1 MKDVVFNEVV
11 SGRKIMVFK
20 HTKPWTYYAGYIQL
34 YPLDDPAEWIA
45 QVNNRNED
53 YFDRLDEFSEFPYGV
68 TYAGN
73 LSIDGEWWVG
83 FDTASAPLGDIDK
96 EECIDAL
103 KATALTLKI
112 RAKAVKDAVDNSKNK
127 KEKASDKQ
135 KNVGLL
141 LETVNDLANAVAFNK
156 TDETDKANQ
165 KLKNAS
171 VKLIAFLDKELNV
184 SPEDVAMFAIL
195 KNILSED
202 EDDEDE

>member
-1 MKDVVFNEVV
+1 MKDVVFNKVV
-11 SGRKIMVFK
+11 NGRRVIVQK

-96 EECIDAL
+96 EECIDVL

-112 RAKAVKDAVDNSKNK
+112 RAKAVKEAVANLQK
-127 KEKASDKQ
+127 KKDKASKKP
-135 KNVGLL
+135 KNVDLL
-141 LETVNDLANAVAFNK
+141 LETVNDIANAVAFNK
-156 TDETDKANQ
+156 TDETDKVNQ
-165 KLKNAS
+165 TLENAS
-171 VKLIAFLDKELNV
+171 LKLIAFLDKELNV

-195 KNILSED
+195 KTVLGED